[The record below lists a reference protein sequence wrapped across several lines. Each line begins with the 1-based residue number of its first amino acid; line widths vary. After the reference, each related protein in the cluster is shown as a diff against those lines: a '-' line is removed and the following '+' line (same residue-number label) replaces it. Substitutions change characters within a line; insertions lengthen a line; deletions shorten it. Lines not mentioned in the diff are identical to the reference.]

1 MEAINMSSILFPP
14 PFPRPKKVNSVIF
27 CDFDETY
34 FAHEC
39 TLKQEEDL
47 YHLENYLEKATQQY
61 GLKVGWVTGSS
72 IHNLTK
78 KVKQARIRFS
88 PHFICSDLGT
98 EVFHV
103 LSDGSIDRNNVWDKR
118 LPNTKEFQR
127 VVDEAVNELQ
137 KLYRIELVEQSQHG
151 HSKYKKNYYY
161 FIKSKVMKEYDL
173 NVIKQIS
180 NVYGLGLNINRCNPK
195 AGDPPLAYDID
206 FIVKGATGKRAAAA
220 FICDQYNIPYSQ
232 TIAFGDSGND
242 LELLKFVQ
250 KGYLVANA
258 TGEAKEKHSQITQSP
273 YTQGILEVLEKTYI

>member
-1 MEAINMSSILFPP
+1 MVSIQFPP
-14 PFPRPKKVNSVIF
+14 PFPRPKKVNSLVF

-39 TLKQEEDL
+39 TLKQKEDL
-47 YHLENYLEKATQQY
+47 YQLEDYLEKATQQY
-61 GLKVGWVTGSS
+61 GLKIGWVTGSS

-103 LSDGSIDRNNVWDKR
+103 LSDGSIHRNNVWDKR

-137 KLYRIELVEQSQHG
+137 KLYRIELVEQSPHG

-161 FIKSKVMKEYDL
+161 FIQSKVMEEYDL
-173 NVIKQIS
+173 NVIKHIS

-195 AGDPPLAYDID
+195 AGDPTLAYDID
-206 FIVKGATGKRAAAA
+206 FIVKGVTGKRAAAA

-250 KGYLVANA
+250 RGYLVANA
-258 TGEAKEKHSQITQSP
+258 TDEAKGKHHQITKSP
-273 YTQGILEVLEKTYI
+273 YTQGILEELEEIFN